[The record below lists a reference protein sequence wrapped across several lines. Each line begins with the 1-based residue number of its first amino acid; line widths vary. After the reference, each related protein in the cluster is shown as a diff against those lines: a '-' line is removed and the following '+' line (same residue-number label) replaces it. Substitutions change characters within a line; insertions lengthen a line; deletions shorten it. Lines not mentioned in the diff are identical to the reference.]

1 MPFSF
6 RFSCGFQSFF
16 VSLPCQL
23 FIKALSNMM
32 VHKRMI
38 LCLLFLLGFLGQL
51 STQAQQAS
59 QYPQVSQ
66 PLQSQHFRKKVGLVL
81 GGGGAKGAAEVGVLK
96 VLEEAD
102 IPIDYIAG
110 TSIGAIVGG
119 LYAIG
124 YDAADIDSLYRNQD
138 WIFLLS
144 DQVKRESETFLSK
157 EEREKYI
164 VHIPLSKERKVSLP
178 TGYVKGQNIFNL
190 FSKLTVGYHQVDDFS
205 NLPIPF
211 RCVAVDLVD
220 GKEVV
225 FSSGSLP
232 MAMRASMSIPGVF
245 APVEWKGKMLVDGG
259 ALNNLPV
266 DVAREMG
273 ADVIICV
280 DLSTGWKKKEE
291 LKSPSAVVEQLIA
304 MMGQTK
310 YRKNMAEADLY
321 INPSLKGFSAA
332 SFQPEAID
340 TMIQRGE
347 LAARQKWEELM
358 DLKKTIYADAC
369 DSVNIQIMSHEKLQK
384 PSHTEV
390 YHIGS
395 IRIEGIDGEEEEWIR
410 KKIALRD
417 DSEVTPGDIDGT
429 LAMLRGLNIFS
440 RVEYR
445 LSNDEPYELVFML
458 EPNESRRISVG
469 ARFDTQDLASV
480 IAQISNNQQFST
492 RHHYALTGRISRN
505 PFLEMKYAYGNLFG
519 AKMGFSYR
527 LAHYDFDLYGGKH
540 KLDALEFL
548 SHSLAGFYTRDI
560 GNFRLKSGVQFD
572 YYHYHS
578 DMFMRDGSI
587 QSRSSD
593 HFLNYFASVVM
604 DTYDRRYF
612 PTRGSRIQ
620 VQGVLHTDDGL
631 QYADGNPFGEATFCA
646 ESALRL
652 NSRLYLLPKLKSRFV
667 FGSSIPAIYQNYAGG
682 VADGY
687 YLPWQ
692 MAWESVQHVHLLERN
707 VVTAQLGFR
716 YRVKGKFYLT
726 ALGEYGKEA
735 HKFSHILIG
744 DDLWG
749 GALRA
754 SYDFVLGPVSIQA
767 NYSSMGKNVGFYINA
782 GFIF

>member
-1 MPFSF
+1 
-6 RFSCGFQSFF
+6 
-16 VSLPCQL
+16 
-23 FIKALSNMM
+23 M
-32 VHKRMI
+32 VHRDKI
-38 LCLLFLLGFLGQL
+38 LCFLVLFCCFFAHTPL
-51 STQAQQAS
+51 QAQQ
-59 QYPQVSQ
+59 P
-66 PLQSQHFRKKVGLVL
+66 RKKVGLVL

-102 IPIDYIAG
+102 IPVDYIAG

-124 YDAADIDSLYRNQD
+124 YDAADIDSLYRNQN
-138 WIFLLS
+138 WLFLLS

-205 NLPIPF
+205 NLPIPY

-220 GKEVV
+220 GKEEVL
-225 FSSGSLP
+225 SSGSLP
-232 MAMRASMSIPGVF
+232 LAMRASMSIPGVF

-291 LKSPSAVVEQLIA
+291 LKSASSVVDQLIA

-310 YRKNMAEADLY
+310 YRKNKMEADLY
-321 INPSLKGFSAA
+321 INPSLKGFTAA

-347 LAARQKWEELM
+347 LAARQKWGKLM
-358 DLKKTIYADAC
+358 DLKKTIYSDAC
-369 DSVNIQIMSHEKLQK
+369 DSVNIQIMPHEKPQK

-395 IRIEGIDGEEEEWIR
+395 ICIEGIGGEEEEWIR

-417 DSEVTPGDIDGT
+417 DSEVSPEEIDGT

-469 ARFDTQDLASV
+469 ARFDTQDLATV

-519 AKMGFSYR
+519 AKIGFSYR
-527 LAHYDFDLYGGKH
+527 LAHYDFDLYADKH
-540 KLDALEFL
+540 KLEALEFL

-593 HFLNYFASVVM
+593 HFLNYFASFTM

-620 VQGVLHTDDGL
+620 VQGILHTDDGL
-631 QYADGNPFGEATFCA
+631 QYADGNPFGEASFRA

-692 MAWESVQHVHLLERN
+692 MAWESAQHVHLLDRN
-707 VVTAQLGFR
+707 VVTGQLGFR

-754 SYDFVLGPVSIQA
+754 SYDFVLGPVSVQA
-767 NYSSMGKNVGFYINA
+767 NYSNLGKNVGFYINA

>member
-1 MPFSF
+1 
-6 RFSCGFQSFF
+6 
-16 VSLPCQL
+16 
-23 FIKALSNMM
+23 MM

-38 LCLLFLLGFLGQL
+38 LCLLFLLGFMGL
-51 STQAQQAS
+51 SSMQAQHA
-59 QYPQVSQ
+59 
-66 PLQSQHFRKKVGLVL
+66 LQSPQALQPMQSPQQLHPRKKVGLVL

-138 WIFLLS
+138 WLFLLS

-205 NLPIPF
+205 NLPIPY

-291 LKSPSAVVEQLIA
+291 LKSASSVVDQLIA

-310 YRKNMAEADLY
+310 YRKNKMETDLY
-321 INPSLKGFSAA
+321 INPSLKGFTAA

-347 LAARQKWEELM
+347 LAARQKWGELM

-369 DSVNIQIMSHEKLQK
+369 DSVNIQIMPHEKPQK

-395 IRIEGIDGEEEEWIR
+395 ICIEGIGGEEEEWIR

-417 DSEVTPGDIDGT
+417 DSEVSPEEIDGT

-469 ARFDTQDLASV
+469 ARFDTQDLATV

-519 AKMGFSYR
+519 AKIGFSYR
-527 LAHYDFDLYGGKH
+527 LAHYDFDLYADKH

-593 HFLNYFASVVM
+593 HFLNYFASFTM

-620 VQGVLHTDDGL
+620 VQGILHTDDGL
-631 QYADGNPFGEATFCA
+631 QYADGNPFGEASFRA

-692 MAWESVQHVHLLERN
+692 MAWESAQHVHLLDRN
-707 VVTAQLGFR
+707 VVTGQLGFR

-754 SYDFVLGPVSIQA
+754 SYDFVLGPVSVQA
-767 NYSSMGKNVGFYINA
+767 NYSNLGKNVGFYINA

>member
-1 MPFSF
+1 
-6 RFSCGFQSFF
+6 
-16 VSLPCQL
+16 
-23 FIKALSNMM
+23 MM
-32 VHKRMI
+32 VRQRMI
-38 LCLLFLLGFLGQL
+38 LCLLFLLGFMWH
-51 STQAQQAS
+51 TPMQAL
-59 QYPQVSQ
+59 Q
-66 PLQSQHFRKKVGLVL
+66 PMHSSPSLHPRKKVGLVL

-96 VLEEAD
+96 VLEEAG

-124 YDAADIDSLYRNQD
+124 YDAADIDSLYRNQN

-178 TGYVKGQNIFNL
+178 AGYVKGQNIFNL

-291 LKSPSAVVEQLIA
+291 LKSPSAVVEQLIG

-347 LAARQKWEELM
+347 LAARQKWGELM

-369 DSVNIQIMSHEKLQK
+369 DSVNIQIMPHEKPQK

-395 IRIEGIDGEEEEWIR
+395 IRIEGIGGEEEEWIR

-417 DSEVTPGDIDGT
+417 DSEVSPQEIDGT

-519 AKMGFSYR
+519 AKIGFSYR
-527 LAHYDFDLYGGKH
+527 LSHYDFDLYADKH
-540 KLDALEFL
+540 KQDALEFL

-578 DMFMRDGSI
+578 DMFMRDGNI

-593 HFLNYFASVVM
+593 HFLNYFASVTM

-631 QYADGNPFGEATFCA
+631 QYADGNPFGDASFRA

-652 NSRLYLLPKLKSRFV
+652 NSRLYLLPKLKSRFM

-692 MAWESVQHVHLLERN
+692 MAWESAQHVHLLERN
-707 VVTAQLGFR
+707 VVTGQLCFR
-716 YRVKGKFYLT
+716 YRVKGKFYLS

-754 SYDFVLGPVSIQA
+754 SYDFVLGPVSVQA
-767 NYSSMGKNVGFYINA
+767 NYSNLGKNVGFYINA

>member
-1 MPFSF
+1 
-6 RFSCGFQSFF
+6 
-16 VSLPCQL
+16 
-23 FIKALSNMM
+23 MM
-32 VHKRMI
+32 VRQRMI
-38 LCLLFLLGFLGQL
+38 LCLLFLLGFMWH
-51 STQAQQAS
+51 TPMQAL
-59 QYPQVSQ
+59 Q
-66 PLQSQHFRKKVGLVL
+66 PMHSSPSLHPRKKVGLVL

-96 VLEEAD
+96 VLEEAG

-138 WIFLLS
+138 WLFLLS

-205 NLPIPF
+205 NLPIPY

-220 GKEVV
+220 GKEEVL
-225 FSSGSLP
+225 SSGSLP
-232 MAMRASMSIPGVF
+232 LAMRASMSIPGVF

-291 LKSPSAVVEQLIA
+291 LKSPSAVVEQLIG

-310 YRKNMAEADLY
+310 YRKNKMEADLY
-321 INPSLKGFSAA
+321 INPSLTGFTAA

-417 DSEVTPGDIDGT
+417 DSEVSPQEIDGT

-469 ARFDTQDLASV
+469 ARFDTQDLATV

-519 AKMGFSYR
+519 AKIGFSYR
-527 LAHYDFDLYGGKH
+527 LSHYDFDLYADKH
-540 KLDALEFL
+540 KQDALEFL

-578 DMFMRDGSI
+578 DMFMRDGNI

-593 HFLNYFASVVM
+593 HFLNYFASVTM

-631 QYADGNPFGEATFCA
+631 QYADGNPFGDASFRA

-652 NSRLYLLPKLKSRFV
+652 NSRLYLLPKLKSRFM

-692 MAWESVQHVHLLERN
+692 MAWESAQHVHLLERN
-707 VVTAQLGFR
+707 VVTGQLCFR
-716 YRVKGKFYLT
+716 YRVKGKFYLS

-754 SYDFVLGPVSIQA
+754 SYDFVLGPVSVQA
-767 NYSSMGKNVGFYINA
+767 NYSNLGKNVGFYINA

>member
-1 MPFSF
+1 
-6 RFSCGFQSFF
+6 
-16 VSLPCQL
+16 
-23 FIKALSNMM
+23 MM

-38 LCLLFLLGFLGQL
+38 LCLLFLLGFLWH
-51 STQAQQAS
+51 TPMKAQQALQS
-59 QYPQVSQ
+59 PQVLQ
-66 PLQSQHFRKKVGLVL
+66 PMQSPQQLHPRKKVGLVL

-96 VLEEAD
+96 VLEEAG

-138 WIFLLS
+138 WLFLLS

-205 NLPIPF
+205 NLPIPY

-220 GKEVV
+220 GKEEVL
-225 FSSGSLP
+225 SSGSLP
-232 MAMRASMSIPGVF
+232 LAMRASMSIPGVF

-291 LKSPSAVVEQLIA
+291 LKSASSVVDQLIA

-310 YRKNMAEADLY
+310 YRKNKMEADLY
-321 INPSLKGFSAA
+321 INPSLTGFTAA

-417 DSEVTPGDIDGT
+417 DSEVSPQEIDGT

-469 ARFDTQDLASV
+469 ARFDTQDLATV

-519 AKMGFSYR
+519 AKIGFSYR
-527 LAHYDFDLYGGKH
+527 LSHYDFDLYADKH
-540 KLDALEFL
+540 KQDALEFL

-578 DMFMRDGSI
+578 DMFMRDGNI

-593 HFLNYFASVVM
+593 HFLNYFASVTM

-631 QYADGNPFGEATFCA
+631 QYADGNPFGDASFRA

-652 NSRLYLLPKLKSRFV
+652 NSRLYLLPKLKSRFM

-692 MAWESVQHVHLLERN
+692 MAWESAQHVHLLERN
-707 VVTAQLGFR
+707 VVTGQLCFR
-716 YRVKGKFYLT
+716 YRVKGKFYLS

-754 SYDFVLGPVSIQA
+754 SYDFVLGPVSVQA
-767 NYSSMGKNVGFYINA
+767 NYSNLGKNVGFYINA